1 MNKIKFLALSTMV
14 LFLFSVQSVSVA
26 TGGNTFT
33 SVRPNVASDV
43 TIAIVYSTGGL
54 GDLGFNDA
62 AEIGIDTAVADWN
75 EEGITVTVDEACQS
89 QCDLTDVTTNIETFA
104 SSSVV
109 YDLIIGIGFSSLD
122 GINASALAHTD
133 RNFMLID
140 EKIVLPNVWSI
151 TFKEHEG
158 SFLAGAMA
166 AMISESDDI
175 AFLGGLDIPLINRFL
190 AGFEHGARTIT
201 PDIVV
206 RAQYSPDP
214 TNPWGDLE
222 GGKTIAKKFI
232 AKGSD
237 VVFAAAGGTGIGSI
251 NGVIEHNEDNADD
264 KVWAIGVDGDQD
276 AFSEGNVL
284 TSMVK
289 AVDLAVIDQINA
301 TVMDTWA
308 SAQEN
313 RGIKEGGVRISSMA
327 FTQTQANAD
336 FDGTQSNIEK
346 VRALE
351 AQVVAGTL
359 IVREFVG
366 DSVAGQDINFGSIDE
381 DDAPLPTIPV
391 LLAISMAVLVIRRKR
406 N

>member
-14 LFLFSVQSVSVA
+14 LFLFSVQSVSFA

-62 AEIGIDTAVADWN
+62 AEIGIDTAVAAWTG
-75 EEGITVTVDEACQS
+75 EGIIVTVDEACQS

-104 SSSVV
+104 SSSTD
-109 YDLIIGIGFSSLD
+109 YDLIIGIGFSALD
-122 GINASALAHTD
+122 GITASATSHTD
-133 RNFMLID
+133 KNFMLID
-140 EKIVLPNVWSI
+140 ETLDMANVWSI

-166 AMISESDDI
+166 AMLSESNDI

-201 PDIVV
+201 PTITV

-214 TNPWGDLE
+214 TNPFGDLE
-222 GGKTIAKKFI
+222 GGKTITQKFI

-237 VVFAAAGGTGIGSI
+237 VVFAAAGGTGLGSI
-251 NGVIEHNEDNADD
+251 NGVVAHNEDNPND

-276 AFSEGNVL
+276 AYSVGDVL

-289 AVDLAVIDQINA
+289 TVDIAVEDQINA
-301 TVMDTWA
+301 TVNGVWA
-308 SAQEN
+308 AAMEN
-313 RGIKEGGVRISSMA
+313 RGIAEGGVRLSVMA
-327 FTQTQANAD
+327 QTQAEANAD
-336 FDGTQSNIEK
+336 YDGTITRIEK
-346 VRALE
+346 IEELSADI
-351 AQVVAGTL
+351 VAGT
-359 IVREFVG
+359 ITVREFVG
-366 DSVAGQDINFGSIDE
+366 DDIAGQDIDFGSIEE
-381 DDAPLPTIPV
+381 DDAPLGTIPV
-391 LLAISMAVLVIRRKR
+391 LFAISMAVLVIRRKR